1 MQNKDDNE
9 EKNINMKASL
19 ESFIETEK
27 PEISQEEEIMNYHE
41 NVPTNKKNKKASS
54 DDEDDENEDL
64 DDEHLKRIKKE
75 LLASL
80 EKVNKLAKLLFSD
93 KEKKLKD
100 LKVDKDS
107 KTKSYTKEIE
117 QNIGVDSKTLNAM
130 NARDLNNE
138 YYNKVIKDKMKYE
151 N

>member
-1 MQNKDDNE
+1 MQNKDENE
-9 EKNINMKASL
+9 EKNIDVKASI
-19 ESFIETEK
+19 ESFVEAEP

-117 QNIGVDSKTLNAM
+117 QTQT
-130 NARDLNNE
+130 
-138 YYNKVIKDKMKYE
+138 KMQE
-151 N
+151 ERSREE

>member
-1 MQNKDDNE
+1 MQNKDENE
-9 EKNINMKASL
+9 EKNIDVKASI
-19 ESFIETEK
+19 ESFVEAEP

-54 DDEDDENEDL
+54 DDENEDL

-117 QNIGVDSKTLNAM
+117 QTQT
-130 NARDLNNE
+130 
-138 YYNKVIKDKMKYE
+138 KMQE
-151 N
+151 ERSREE